1 MSGSAGMG
9 VSGKVERGRVERD
22 GKRGRRAKNVRNAD
36 KRFSLYNGRRG
47 WRFMARLR
55 RRYSGHMA

>member
-9 VSGKVERGRVERD
+9 VSGKVERGKVERD
-22 GKRGRRAKNVRNAD
+22 GKRGWRAKNVRNAD

-47 WRFMARLR
+47 
-55 RRYSGHMA
+55 